1 MERGK
6 GFETPAQM
14 LEGVREARINM
25 LIFSH
30 DSQVQSEVAAPCR
43 LMWKHVPELARRMDP
58 TLELRPEE
66 GYPDMIKAGDA
77 QLLSVIA
84 RDMKES
90 RDIVGWMSAVTTPET
105 RAVFARGAD
114 NALDAMMEAHA
125 RDRGFTR
132 DDAIAEEAGRA
143 VQAQE
148 DRRRPSPAVMA
159 SVMAQRSMG

>member
-1 MERGK
+1 MERGTS
-6 GFETPAQM
+6 FETPAQM

-66 GYPDMIKAGDA
+66 GYPDAIKASDA
-77 QLLSVIA
+77 QLLSIIA

-90 RDIVGWMSAVTTPET
+90 RDIAGWMSAVTTSQT
-105 RAVFARGAD
+105 KAVFAKGAE
-114 NALDAMMEAHA
+114 NALDAMMEVHA
-125 RDRGFTR
+125 RERGFR
-132 DDAIAEEAGRA
+132 REDGIAEEAGRG
-143 VQAQE
+143 VQSQE
-148 DRRRPSPAVMA
+148 ERRRPSSAVMA
-159 SVMAQRSMG
+159 SVMAHRSRG